1 MSWKGRHV
9 KNFKPLNEHIG
20 KQIKD
25 RRKRAAMTLSDLA
38 QKLEISIPQV
48 ENYERGINRTPVETL
63 YKLSQIFKVS
73 LDFFFQDFNYNAH
86 LTAKFLDSGTISLS
100 NHKEINILL
109 VEDNP
114 GDEFII
120 RKFIQESSNPSNIFA
135 VHDGQQALELLRSEQ
150 HTPLFV
156 RADIIILDLNIP
168 KMNGQMLLK
177 EIKRDSRIQ
186 DIPVIVI
193 TNSLKCEEMIEVYR
207 KHASGYIC
215 KSGDLEHFKSQI
227 QALIHYWSFAVV
239 LPRLNSLNHDLS
251 RVEIDS
257 NVTVHI

>member
-1 MSWKGRHV
+1 M
-9 KNFKPLNEHIG
+9 PLNEHIG

-38 QKLEISIPQV
+38 KKLEVSIPQV
-48 ENYERGINRTPVETL
+48 ENYERGINRVPVEIL

-73 LDFFFQDFNYNAH
+73 LDFFFQDFNYDTQ
-86 LTAKFLDSGTISLS
+86 LTEKFLDPGTISII
-100 NHKEINILL
+100 NHTEINILL

-120 RKFIQESSNPSNIFA
+120 RKFIGTSSNPTNIYA
-135 VHDGQQALELLRSEQ
+135 VHDGQQALELLRNSQ
-150 HTPLFV
+150 HTPLFE

-168 KMNGQMLLK
+168 KMDGLMVLK

-186 DIPVIVI
+186 DIPVIIV
-193 TNSLKCEEMIEVYR
+193 TNSLKREEMMEVY
-207 KHASGYIC
+207 KKYASGYIC

-227 QALIHYWSFAVV
+227 QVLIHYWSFAVV
-239 LPRLNSLNHDLS
+239 LPRLNLTKLELSKDL
-251 RVEIDS
+251 
-257 NVTVHI
+257 